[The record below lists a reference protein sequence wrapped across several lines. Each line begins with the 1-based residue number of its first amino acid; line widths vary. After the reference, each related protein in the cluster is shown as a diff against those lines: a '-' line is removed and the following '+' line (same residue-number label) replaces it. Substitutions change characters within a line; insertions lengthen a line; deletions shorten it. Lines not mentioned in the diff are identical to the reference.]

1 MCLIIS
7 SARFEKRERERDAE
21 RLSGL
26 HVEDQLDFRALVLAA
41 LPVEVI
47 SSRKAI
53 GNTLKT
59 YGEL

>member
-1 MCLIIS
+1 MFDHLVG
-7 SARFEKRERERDAE
+7 AVEKRERERDAE
-21 RLSGL
+21 RLGDL
-26 HVEDQLDFRALVLAA
+26 HVEDQLDFRALGLSA

-59 YGEL
+59 HGEL